1 MPEDKVERIA
11 GESEDNK
18 HQREQLQKQLE
29 VLNKGSAF
37 CKRFVGL
44 RIGGEVWLACVSS
57 LAALCC

>member
-1 MPEDKVERIA
+1 MSNEKVERIA

-18 HQREQLQKQLE
+18 RQREKLQKELD

-44 RIGGEVWLACVSS
+44 RTGGEV
-57 LAALCC
+57 